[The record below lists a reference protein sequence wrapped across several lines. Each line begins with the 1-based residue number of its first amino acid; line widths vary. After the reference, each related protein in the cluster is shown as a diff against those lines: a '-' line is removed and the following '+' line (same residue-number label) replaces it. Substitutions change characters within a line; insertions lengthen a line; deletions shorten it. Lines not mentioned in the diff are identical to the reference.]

1 MTRLLGFAILLAA
14 CSDSGPNANPQPDAG
29 RPPDAASS
37 VDAAP
42 PTHCG
47 NGVCEVGETIST
59 CPQDCAA
66 ATCTPSDPN
75 SCTGETVCI
84 GTTCENA
91 FGRFYKIKVISAVF
105 TETNASGGTWDPLGG
120 LPDPKVNL
128 DINGTTFSSPV
139 ISDTLSPVWNYL
151 SPAVL
156 IPGGSDFK
164 INVVDSDIA
173 GDDAA
178 WGCENNP
185 LGADLIRAGAV
196 CGGTGALSAAHVNF
210 AFVPQ

>member
-14 CSDSGPNANPQPDAG
+14 CDGGSNANPQPDAG
-29 RPPDAASS
+29 RLPDAAPTA
-37 VDAAP
+37 DAAP

-91 FGRFYKIKVISAVF
+91 FGRFYKVKVISAVIP
-105 TETNASGGTWDPLGG
+105 EKNASGGAWDPFGG
-120 LPDPKVNL
+120 LPDPKVNVTV
-128 DINGTTFSSPV
+128 NGTTFSTPV
-139 ISDTLSPVWNYL
+139 INDTLMPVWNFL
-151 SPAVL
+151 SDPVL

-164 INVVDSDIA
+164 INVVDSDLT
-173 GDDAA
+173 GDDQIL
-178 WGCENNP
+178 GCENNP

-196 CGGTGALSAAHVNF
+196 CSGTGALSAGHVNF